1 MGDGHRDE
9 AYWDEEGDHNLLVPG
24 KVLLLYQTWGG
35 SGAHK
40 AVWTN
45 GTTKILKGLELGGL
59 HLTVSYYHGLK
70 SLQEIVNLK
79 LLFNFCVEWLT
90 PETYEQMDPCH

>member
-1 MGDGHRDE
+1 MLTRLFGLME
-9 AYWDEEGDHNLLVPG
+9 LL
-24 KVLLLYQTWGG
+24 
-35 SGAHK
+35 
-40 AVWTN
+40 
-45 GTTKILKGLELGGL
+45 LKGLELGGL